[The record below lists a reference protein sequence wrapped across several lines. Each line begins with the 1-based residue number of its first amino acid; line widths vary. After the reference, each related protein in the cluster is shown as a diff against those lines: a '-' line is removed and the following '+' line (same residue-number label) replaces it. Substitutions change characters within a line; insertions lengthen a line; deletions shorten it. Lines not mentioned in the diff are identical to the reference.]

1 MIGRKNEICRLN
13 SAFESNESEFVAV
26 YGRRRIGK
34 TYLVNETFG
43 GRISFRHA
51 GVKNGTRSQQLE
63 QFRYSL
69 LRQGHLDC
77 PRLRSWLE
85 AFFELE
91 QLLEQLPEGKKIVFL
106 DEMPWMDTVRSGF
119 LIALEGFWNGW
130 ASARKDILLI
140 ACGSATSWIV
150 KNILRNKDGLYNRVR
165 TRIKLFPFTLG
176 ECEAYAAEKGLAY
189 DRQAIAECYMA
200 FGGVAYYWSL
210 LEKGLSPEQNFNQL
224 FFGAQ
229 DGLRLEFD
237 ELYSSLFSNPEP
249 YRRIIAALGD
259 NRSGL
264 TRDEIARSIGIESGG
279 DLTRYLEN
287 LEECGFIRK
296 YLPIDGGQTGG
307 TFQLIDNF
315 SLFYLQFVAQE
326 KSRTGDYWTARISEG
341 RKNDWRGHAFERLCL
356 EHVAQIKRKL
366 GISGVYTEV
375 YSWYRA
381 ASRAVRGAQVDL
393 LIDRRD
399 GIVNLCE
406 MKYASEPYALQ
417 KEEYERIQS
426 RMKAYREV
434 VGVKKSLHLTMV
446 TSFGMVHNAYWN
458 HVQSEVTLDDLFAAE
473 C

>member
-1 MIGRKNEICRLN
+1 MIGRKEEIRRLN
-13 SAFESNESEFVAV
+13 LAFESGESEFVAI

-43 GRISFRHA
+43 SRISFRHA
-51 GVKNGTRSQQLE
+51 GVKNGTRKEQLE
-63 QFRYSL
+63 QFRFSL
-69 LRQGHLDC
+69 RRQGHWDC
-77 PRLRSWLE
+77 PKLRNWME

-91 QLLEQLPEGKKIVFL
+91 CLLERMPEGRKIVFL

-150 KNILRNKDGLYNRVR
+150 KNILRNKDGLHNRVR
-165 TRIKLFPFTLG
+165 TRIKMFPFTLG
-176 ECEAYAAEKGLAY
+176 ECEQYAAERALAY
-189 DRQAIAECYMA
+189 DRIAIAECYMA

-224 FFGAQ
+224 FFGPQ

-249 YRRIIAALGD
+249 YQSIVTSLGN
-259 NRSGL
+259 NRAGL
-264 TRDEIARSIGIESGG
+264 TRDEIAAATGIESGG
-279 DLTRYLEN
+279 DLTRYLVN

-296 YLPIDGGQTGG
+296 YCPVDGGKNGG
-307 TFQLIDNF
+307 TYQLIDNF
-315 SLFYLQFVAQE
+315 TLFYLQFVKDE
-326 KSRTGDYWTARISEG
+326 KSRTGDFWTARVSEG
-341 RKNDWRGHAFERLCL
+341 RKNEWRGHAFERLCM
-356 EHVAQIKRKL
+356 EHVRQIKSRL

-381 ASRAVRGAQVDL
+381 ASRDVRGAEVDL

-406 MKYASEPYALQ
+406 MKYSGTGPYALK
-417 KEEYERIQS
+417 KEEDDRIQ
-426 RMKAYREV
+426 RRIQAYREV
-434 VGVKKSLHLTMV
+434 IGVKRSIHLTLI
-446 TSFGMVHNAYWN
+446 TTFGLAHNAYRN
-458 HVQSEVTLDDLFAAE
+458 HVQSEVTLDDLFRD
-473 C
+473 

>member
-1 MIGRKNEICRLN
+1 MIGRKDEINRLN
-13 SAFESNESEFVAV
+13 LAFESNESEFVTI

-34 TYLVNETFG
+34 TFLVNETFG
-43 GRISFRHA
+43 DKMSFRHA
-51 GVKNGTRSQQLE
+51 GVKNGTRTQQLE
-63 QFRYSL
+63 QFRFSL
-69 LRQGHLDC
+69 RRQGRWDC
-77 PRLRSWLE
+77 PKLKSWME

-91 QLLEQLPEGKKIVFL
+91 CLLEGLPEGRKVVFL

-150 KNILRNKDGLYNRVR
+150 KNILRNKDGLHNRVR

-176 ECEAYAAEKGLAY
+176 ECEEYAAERALAY
-189 DRQAIAECYMA
+189 DRIAIAECYMA

-224 FFGAQ
+224 FFGPQ

-249 YRRIIAALGD
+249 YESIVTALGD

-264 TRDEIARSIGIESGG
+264 TRDEIAAGTGIESGG
-279 DLTRYLEN
+279 DLTRYLAN

-296 YLPIDGGQTGG
+296 YCPVDGGKNGG
-307 TFQLIDNF
+307 TYQLIDNF
-315 SLFYLQFVAQE
+315 TLFYLQFVKDE
-326 KSRTGDYWTARISEG
+326 KSRTGDYWTARVSEG
-341 RKNDWRGHAFERLCL
+341 RKNDWRGHAFERLCM
-356 EHVAQIKRKL
+356 EHVRQVKSRL

-381 ASRAVRGAQVDL
+381 ASKDVRGAEVDL

-406 MKYASEPYALQ
+406 MKYSGAAPYALK
-417 KEEYERIQS
+417 KEEDERIQ
-426 RMKAYREV
+426 RRIQAYREV
-434 VGVKKSLHLTMV
+434 IGVKRSIHLTLI
-446 TSFGMVHNAYWN
+446 TTFGLAHNAYRN
-458 HVQSEVTLDDLFAAE
+458 HVQSEVTLDDLF